1 MFVPLELAD
10 PKQIRVS
17 FKSFI
22 KSCLPAD
29 PPPTVSSSQQLQ
41 DTISNYRK
49 EVQESLWMDQV
60 ETSDIDCLIQPFLPR
75 NGVNDFCT
83 ECGLNSINGLPIKLH
98 GHLYLFLE
106 EKFKPQPAL

>member
-29 PPPTVSSSQQLQ
+29 PPTVSSSQQLQ
-41 DTISNYRK
+41 DTISSSSYRK

-60 ETSDIDCLIQPFLPR
+60 GIVEVRLQQDCVRHVID
-75 NGVNDFCT
+75 
-83 ECGLNSINGLPIKLH
+83 
-98 GHLYLFLE
+98 
-106 EKFKPQPAL
+106 